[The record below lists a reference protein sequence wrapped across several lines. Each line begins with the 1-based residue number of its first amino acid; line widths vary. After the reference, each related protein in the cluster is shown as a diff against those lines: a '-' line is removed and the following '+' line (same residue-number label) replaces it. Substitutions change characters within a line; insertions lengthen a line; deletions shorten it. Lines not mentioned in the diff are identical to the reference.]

1 MKAFQM
7 LVSSNT
13 SAKSD
18 FSLKFFFLL
27 QTSNA
32 LRVAAINS
40 VGTFVLLLG
49 KLAVVIATVAV
60 SYEIMRIKTETVY
73 VAHPWAPILI
83 AACFSYLTA
92 HCFIA
97 VYGMA
102 IDTIFLCFCEDS
114 ARNDGITRPYYM
126 SKVSYVVLWVEE
138 IQGAFFH
145 ECDTYQNMQ
154 SKSQTPQLFASL
166 FIIVMMMIRA

>member
-1 MKAFQM
+1 MTILLFCVNFSM
-7 LVSSNT
+7 TPISSHIWLQLLPGRHESFPNAGQFHILFT
-13 SAKSD
+13 LI
-18 FSLKFFFLL
+18 SLIKISL

-40 VGTFVLLLG
+40 VGTFVLMLG
-49 KLAVVIATVAV
+49 KIAVVVATVGV

-126 SKVSYVVLWVEE
+126 SKVSKFV
-138 IQGAFFH
+138 QG
-145 ECDTYQNMQ
+145 
-154 SKSQTPQLFASL
+154 
-166 FIIVMMMIRA
+166 

>member
-7 LVSSNT
+7 LVSTIYAFSSNSVAT
-13 SAKSD
+13 STL
-18 FSLKFFFLL
+18 F
-27 QTSNA
+27 QTANA

-73 VAHPWAPILI
+73 VAHPWAPVLI

-126 SKVSYVVLWVEE
+126 SKVADLR
-138 IQGAFFH
+138 ILRLLQIIGGA
-145 ECDTYQNMQ
+145 
-154 SKSQTPQLFASL
+154 
-166 FIIVMMMIRA
+166 

>member
-7 LVSSNT
+7 LVSTKHPCSSNSVVT
-13 SAKSD
+13 ST
-18 FSLKFFFLL
+18 LL
-27 QTSNA
+27 QTANA

-73 VAHPWAPILI
+73 VAHPWAPVLI

-126 SKVSYVVLWVEE
+126 SKVADSRILRLL
-138 IQGAFFH
+138 Q
-145 ECDTYQNMQ
+145 
-154 SKSQTPQLFASL
+154 
-166 FIIVMMMIRA
+166 IIGRA

>member
-1 MKAFQM
+1 MP
-7 LVSSNT
+7 SI
-13 SAKSD
+13 
-18 FSLKFFFLL
+18 LL

-60 SYEIMRIKTETVY
+60 SYEIMRIKAETVY

-126 SKVSYVVLWVEE
+126 SKV
-138 IQGAFFH
+138 FF
-145 ECDTYQNMQ
+145 YG
-154 SKSQTPQLFASL
+154 
-166 FIIVMMMIRA
+166 